1 MKKRSIYQNRSQELY
16 TLFESADNTSKI
28 MCIPMD
34 YAKKHH
40 VAMFCNGYGDIIRKP
55 FPVKNSPA
63 GLDYLVDQVKR
74 SCAHRGVQLQHV
86 FFGGEDVSSYSE
98 NFVHSLRSMGWLVA
112 SVNAHEAKKQRE
124 NLQAST
130 DRLDLMG
137 IASMLLSRRA
147 NTNPAQS
154 GIYRNLRTIVRHRKK
169 LVKMKTE
176 VKNRIHTVVDHLF
189 SGFLDETR
197 SGIRPFSKSSL
208 YLMSGRFSARQIN
221 RRKLAPLAK
230 ALRRFGTNKPDKAA
244 VKLKGYAAKAFS
256 APEPHLHTLQLS
268 LSCHVKHYSC
278 LDECIQQL
286 EKEIAFVLSQTQ
298 GAFLTSIKG
307 IGIVLAAGICSEIG
321 DPFIQGSA
329 ANLVSYAGVVPRV
342 KQSGGPESEPRVGSV
357 SKRNNHILKDYLVQ
371 ASNHIGRHGPEDLKQ
386 DFKRRQCQA
395 QNAEFGM
402 ARRLMRITMG
412 MMKTWQIYMP
422 GNLRT
427 DQVDKKDR
435 ARYYLSIWPYI
446 TEKWSKLAPLEK
458 VFAKDQPLG
467 QWRDVVQQLYEIK
480 LGF

>member
-1 MKKRSIYQNRSQELY
+1 MKKRNIYQNRSQELW
-16 TLFESADNTSKI
+16 TLFESARDISKI

-34 YAKKHH
+34 YAKNHH

-55 FPVKNSPA
+55 FPVRNSPE

-74 SCAHRGVQLQHV
+74 SCSHRNIKLQHA

-112 SVNAHEAKKQRE
+112 SVNAYEAKKQRE

-137 IASMLLSRRA
+137 IASMLLNRRA
-147 NTNPAQS
+147 NTHPAQS
-154 GIYRNLRTIVRHRKK
+154 GTYRNLRIIVRDRKK

-176 VKNRIHTVVDHLF
+176 VKNRIHAVVDHLF
-189 SGFLDETR
+189 PGFLNETR

-208 YLMSGRFSARQIN
+208 YLMSDRFSARQIS
-221 RRKLAPLAK
+221 RRKLAPLTK
-230 ALRRFGTNKPDKAA
+230 ALRRFGTNNPGQAA
-244 VKLKGYAAKAFS
+244 VKLKSYSVKAFS
-256 APEPHLHTLQLS
+256 APESHLHTLQLS

-278 LDECIQQL
+278 LVDYIQQL
-286 EKEIAFVLSQTQ
+286 EKEIASVLCQTQ

-329 ANLVSYAGVVPRV
+329 TNLASYAGVVPRV
-342 KQSGGPESEPRVGSV
+342 KQSGGPESGPRVSSV

-371 ASNHIGRHGPEDLKQ
+371 ASTHIGRHGPENLKQ
-386 DFKRRQCQA
+386 DFKRRQGQG

-412 MMKTWQIYMP
+412 MMKTWQIYLP
-422 GNLRT
+422 DNLRT
-427 DQVDKKDR
+427 DQADKKDR
-435 ARYYLSIWPYI
+435 AHYYLSIWPYI
-446 TEKWSKLAPLEK
+446 TEKWSKLMPLVK
-458 VFAKDQPLG
+458 VFGKNQPLG

-480 LGF
+480 LVF